1 MDGNTWHNCQGYS
14 FIRTPCY
21 FLLLHNP
28 VSSCPSL
35 NRHSRL
41 VDYQTLENFSF
52 WTEHIILQIALGFL
66 HLQPYHRASNTLIP
80 AKVNLITWFPSW
92 NIRVGNRVRKS
103 MSLHLLLMF
112 VNLRQQPQCLVTNQ
126 VSFPLSVSLISF
138 LLLPDSSSQEHIPHT
153 SCTFS
158 PISTH
163 TPLNTSIYEAPNCVH
178 REDWFSFS
186 TLPISWLKDWL
197 RISFQKMFSV

>member
-28 VSSCPSL
+28 VLSCPSL

-66 HLQPYHRASNTLIP
+66 HLQLYHRASNTLIP

-138 LLLPDSSSQEHIPHT
+138 LLTSWQLQPRVHPTYILHIFTHLHT
-153 SCTFS
+153 YTAQYKHLWG
-158 PISTH
+158 T
-163 TPLNTSIYEAPNCVH
+163 CVH